1 MTRHSFMKER
11 SVAGNHKQWK
21 SFNEAIYN
29 ILQVTNIEES
39 TSIKLY
45 KLKAKIMRLYHM
57 AQQ

>member
-1 MTRHSFMKER
+1 MKER

-21 SFNEAIYN
+21 SFNDAIYN

-45 KLKAKIMRLYHM
+45 KLKAKIVRLYHM
-57 AQQ
+57 AQR